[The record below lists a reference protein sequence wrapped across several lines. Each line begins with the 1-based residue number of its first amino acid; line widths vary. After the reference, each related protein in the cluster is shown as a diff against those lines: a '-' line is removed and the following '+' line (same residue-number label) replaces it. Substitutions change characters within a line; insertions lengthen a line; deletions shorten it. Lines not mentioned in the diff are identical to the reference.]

1 MLNKKLFVLIL
12 LSCTCFVSCVK
23 DEMPYKGA
31 AQEDFAIRISSEGIL
46 DKFNVPTKGTDIKT
60 PEEQEIKSLQV
71 FIFDQYGNYLE
82 ASEQHRYQGYRNLPE
97 GKTVL
102 NIDRNGWLD
111 ENAAMH
117 ATIVAVAN
125 LETYAL
131 GESSDAETPPSK
143 IKTLSDLENFIY
155 LPTKD
160 RLVTSLPD
168 EGMPMYGIVRDVDLT
183 SGNTSQSIDI
193 PLKALMS
200 RIDIRMSINSQ
211 HTDIDGR
218 LPSLTITNYEVLNAP
233 AGAAFTEMPQEE
245 TNILD
250 EGSPRYVGEK
260 NYSRQTEINTIYNH
274 DGEFDMTFYVFE
286 NLQDRAV
293 DNYSYPDSVDTDEER
308 QRYKPELAD
317 TASSLAVRF
326 TGNYITYN
334 GASYKAT
341 YTLYLGGNCT
351 DDFKVMRNKQYINNI
366 TIEGIVNVGNNPDH
380 ITFDARVDITESNPY
395 FISMLKDRTMD
406 SHFNVVP
413 IDFYLF
419 ESGAFSD
426 GEQTIDIEIVDPDVN
441 DWLRMELVPS
451 ENMSAGTVADSDEQI
466 ATREPWHAG
475 NGKRKYFYTD
485 LVTDILKNNT
495 AYTGLGHR
503 DRVYLYVD
511 ENLDV
516 WHLGTQEERTRKATL
531 LITYKE
537 GGQVEGTRTITV
549 EQAKLL
555 EVTFHPSEAESD
567 FSGKS
572 IYIEAYE
579 EYRDHGDPLDEHA
592 TDLVYNGLPWEEYG
606 NGQNKGA
613 WITNSSGIECSSNFY
628 WGHEFTEM
636 IVENAEDNMLRNITL
651 NDKTVTA
658 AGYCYNKN
666 KRNHDGTISN
676 HKWYLPGIRE
686 LERILEDYYI
696 EYKEFQQNYYWSSA
710 AGENNGN
717 NDFWDIGTALLYN
730 QNRRKARATKAYIK
744 SDNTFGYWKSGT
756 SWTYTG
762 ENGQGGYADRTT
774 VLRIRA
780 ARIDAQPQQ

>member
-1 MLNKKLFVLIL
+1 M
-12 LSCTCFVSCVK
+12 
-23 DEMPYKGA
+23 
-31 AQEDFAIRISSEGIL
+31 
-46 DKFNVPTKGTDIKT
+46 
-60 PEEQEIKSLQV
+60 
-71 FIFDQYGNYLE
+71 
-82 ASEQHRYQGYRNLPE
+82 
-97 GKTVL
+97 L

-125 LETYAL
+125 LETSAL
-131 GESSDAETPPSK
+131 GESPDAETPPSR

-155 LPTKD
+155 LPAKD

-293 DNYSYPDSVDTDEER
+293 DNYPYPDSVDTDEER

-317 TASSLAVRF
+317 TTSSLAVRF

-531 LITYKE
+531 LITYRE

-613 WITNSSGIECSSNFY
+613 WIRNSSGIECSSNFY

-717 NDFWDIGTALLYN
+717 NDFWDAGTALLYN

-744 SDNTFGYWKSGT
+744 SDNTFGYWESGT

>member
-23 DEMPYKGA
+23 DETPYKGA

-131 GESSDAETPPSK
+131 GESPDAETPPSR

-155 LPTKD
+155 LPAKD

-193 PLKALMS
+193 PLRALMS

-211 HTDIDGR
+211 HTDIGGR

-317 TASSLAVRF
+317 TTSSLAVRF

-341 YTLYLGGNCT
+341 YTLYLGGNCI

-426 GEQTIDIEIVDPDVN
+426 GEQTIDIEIVDSDVN

-485 LVTDILKNNT
+485 LVTNILKNNT

-531 LITYKE
+531 LITYRE

-613 WITNSSGIECSSNFY
+613 WIRNSSGIECSSNFY

-717 NDFWDIGTALLYN
+717 NDFWDAGTALLYN

-744 SDNTFGYWKSGT
+744 SDNTFGYWESGT

-762 ENGQGGYADRTT
+762 ETGQGGYADRTT